1 LRLTTQQKAMHR
13 SAFRHAQP
21 MTEAAR
27 RYAKRVTA
35 GQLVSGLI
43 SGTLK

>member
-1 LRLTTQQKAMHR
+1 
-13 SAFRHAQP
+13 